1 MKCPNCG
8 QIMADDSK
16 FCSNCGTP
24 FYRTYESYNASKVN
38 MFFLSHNDKFPE
50 DQITAIREQLLYL
63 DENKWSAAYSI
74 SYKDPLIA
82 LLLSLFVGQLGIDRF
97 YVGQTSLGVIKLLT
111 CGGFGIWSIVDLF
124 LIMNAAREENARK
137 LLNTIE

>member
-50 DQITAIREQLLYL
+50 DQITAIREQLLYI
-63 DENKWSAAYSI
+63 DENKWSEAYSI

-97 YVGQTSLGVIKLLT
+97 YVGDTGLGICKLLT
-111 CGGFGIWSIVDLF
+111 CGGLGIWTIIDWF
-124 LIMNAAREENARK
+124 LIMGTTREKNFMR
-137 LLNTIE
+137 LMSFI